1 MEKKPDD
8 KSFIQKHRNEILVG
22 IITSA
27 LWYVVERIVKSAP
40 KAGRTILGTIQN
52 SIYSSASLMSPT
64 YILGIVLEFIIC
76 ILILIALL
84 VSRRNRHLKET
95 IEALN
100 TEAKI
105 IEEMKAGIEKEEKLI
120 EEMKASND
128 KKVSE
133 SDAKEQSE
141 DEKQKLI
148 EGTDKESDSS
158 LQKKKT
164 IDWFPI
170 IWSLFTCVLFTI
182 SVFIPL
188 SISQNFS
195 RDITMIKPYA
205 DNHTVLVL
213 ESEWIRM
220 RSKDDYNRIYDVI
233 NQIKTA
239 NNLPK

>member
-1 MEKKPDD
+1 MEKKSDD

-105 IEEMKAGIEKEEKLI
+105 I